1 MIQDPPPTAKKKRK
15 KQVRA
20 KKVKKETPTIPL
32 DKLKEL
38 VGEVDNL
45 YKIEAKHVWN
55 DHFRVNVWTKTYS
68 EEYFCANYM
77 IDKSYFVWY
86 NEDVIVDQTI
96 QPQPKEK

>member
-1 MIQDPPPTAKKKRK
+1 MIKDPPPNAKKKRK
-15 KQVRA
+15 KQTQP
-20 KKVKKETPTIPL
+20 KEVKQETPIIPL
-32 DKLKEL
+32 EKLKEF

-45 YKIEAKHVWN
+45 YKIESKHVWD

-96 QPQPKEK
+96 KLQPKEK

>member
-1 MIQDPPPTAKKKRK
+1 MIQDPPPTAKKTRK

>member
-1 MIQDPPPTAKKKRK
+1 MIKDPPPTANKKRK

-20 KKVKKETPTIPL
+20 KEVKKETPTIPL

-45 YKIEAKHVWN
+45 YKIESKHVWD
-55 DHFRVNVWTKTYS
+55 DHFRVNVWTKTYT
-68 EEYFCANYM
+68 EEYICANYM
-77 IDKSYFVWY
+77 IDKSYFVLY

>member
-1 MIQDPPPTAKKKRK
+1 MIKDPPSTAKKKRK

-20 KKVKKETPTIPL
+20 KEVKKETPTIPL

-45 YKIEAKHVWN
+45 YKIEAKHVWDN
-55 DHFRVNVWTKTYS
+55 HFRVNVWTKTYS
-68 EEYFCANYM
+68 EGYFCANYM
-77 IDKSYFVWY
+77 IDKSYFVLY

>member
-1 MIQDPPPTAKKKRK
+1 MIKDPPPTPKKKRK
-15 KQVRA
+15 KQTQPKEVTQ
-20 KKVKKETPTIPL
+20 ETPIIPL
-32 DKLKEL
+32 EKLKEF

-45 YKIEAKHVWN
+45 YKIEAKHVWD

-68 EEYFCANYM
+68 EGYFCANYM

-96 QPQPKEK
+96 KLQPKEK

>member
-1 MIQDPPPTAKKKRK
+1 MIKDPPPTAKKKRK

-20 KKVKKETPTIPL
+20 KEVKKETPTIPL

-45 YKIEAKHVWN
+45 YKIEAKHVWDN
-55 DHFRVNVWTKTYS
+55 HFRVNVWTKTYS
-68 EEYFCANYM
+68 EGYFCANYM
-77 IDKSYFVWY
+77 IDKSYFVLY

>member
-1 MIQDPPPTAKKKRK
+1 MIKDPPPTAKKKRK

-20 KKVKKETPTIPL
+20 KEVKKDTPTIPL

-77 IDKSYFVWY
+77 IDKSYFVLY